1 MLTNVEERLTLR
13 LAVEDFLFE
22 ESALLDDGRFREW
35 LDLVTEDIR
44 YLIPVQTTRE
54 RAHGSAGSTTMAHWD
69 DDYTG
74 LEMRILRLDT
84 EYAWAEDPP
93 SKLRHFVSNVRVR
106 PGSGPDEYEVRSNV
120 MVSRSRGDSRATDLL
135 TAERQDTLRRTDQGF
150 RLARRTVVLDHVV
163 IATHNLAF
171 FF

>member
-1 MLTNVEERLTLR
+1 VLTTVDEQLMLRI
-13 LAVEDFLFE
+13 AVEDFLFA

-35 LDLVTEDIR
+35 LDLVTEDIK
-44 YLIPVQTTRE
+44 YVIPVQTTRE

-106 PGSGPDEYEVRSNV
+106 PGSGADEYEVRSNV
-120 MVSRSRGDSRATDLL
+120 MVSRSRGDSRTTDLL
-135 TAERQDTLRRTDQGF
+135 TAERQDVLRRTDQGF